1 MSENRFGF
9 ESLKVW
15 EKSIQLVKFIY
26 KLTSDFPKEE
36 QYSLT
41 SQIRRSAI
49 SIPSNIAEGTSRDS
63 KKDKKRFYTIAYGSL
78 MELVNQIIIT
88 KELSYISTESSQ
100 MVKDMAM
107 EIAKMISGLKKSV

>member
-1 MSENRFGF
+1 
-9 ESLKVW
+9 
-15 EKSIQLVKFIY
+15 
-26 KLTSDFPKEE
+26 
-36 QYSLT
+36 
-41 SQIRRSAI
+41 
-49 SIPSNIAEGTSRDS
+49 
-63 KKDKKRFYTIAYGSL
+63 